1 MATDLARVT
10 REALGHHVEAC
21 FEARFPREGARQGR
35 SDQQEFVNKVT
46 QELQESRIM
55 RGCRRPPAVAPH
67 PGEDG
72 GLRVCVDVPGLN
84 QIATTERLWP
94 SQVGR
99 CEGPPHSYVR
109 MPYGL
114 PSVATAYPRIMRSI
128 LEAQEGRRSAALAEM
143 EAAHEEPLVPP
154 EPPEGPGPGGS

>member
-1 MATDLARVT
+1 MPGALLRQGSGALTLRATDLARVT

-21 FEARFPREGARQGR
+21 FEARFPQEGARQGS
-35 SDQQEFVNKVT
+35 SDQQEFVNKAV

-55 RGCRRPPAVAPH
+55 RGCRRLPAVAPH

-84 QIATTERLWP
+84 QVATMERLWP
-94 SQVGR
+94 PQVGH
-99 CEGPPHSYVR
+99 CGGPTHNYVR

-114 PSVATAYPRIMRSI
+114 PSMAAAYR
-128 LEAQEGRRSAALAEM
+128 
-143 EAAHEEPLVPP
+143 
-154 EPPEGPGPGGS
+154 